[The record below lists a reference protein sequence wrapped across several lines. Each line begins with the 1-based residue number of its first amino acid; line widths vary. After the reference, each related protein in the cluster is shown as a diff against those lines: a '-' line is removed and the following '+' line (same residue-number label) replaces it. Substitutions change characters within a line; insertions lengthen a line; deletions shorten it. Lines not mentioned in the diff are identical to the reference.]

1 MSLRIAY
8 EHVRWHDVFAAE
20 WRWPAAGVLIY
31 LVTFFLQGVLMKDMV
46 TLWCYLQ
53 KKSCRGSNMMRSG
66 FIANSGLNERVP
78 S

>member
-53 KKSCRGSNMMRSG
+53 KK
-66 FIANSGLNERVP
+66 L
-78 S
+78 